1 MAAHYYFN
9 IELLPNRPEHGFV
22 GVGGYLSLF
31 EKFSQLRKSKED
43 REKYSIEAFPLAGDF
58 YLDFDAVHPDVA
70 GKTVYGKLI
79 KFDKV
84 GSIKSRSTKKVQFE
98 GSDDSSSKMY
108 FFDYV
113 FDCTSHI
120 MAIADNQQKLPT
132 VGKLQDFVI
141 FMLTVLAKNM
151 YPNHVLKVICLKS
164 SDALDD
170 VFNNAGGYNNIQ
182 VSVTFSNP
190 DKAINALV
198 AETEKEL
205 REKGI
210 LEVVH
215 QEKADDGGMTE
226 PSKLCRA
233 LLEMAKK
240 FGDAKINYMRK
251 VGNDLKRKVFKMSD
265 YPVTKDIRKNNSSDE
280 QYRSRVID
288 SIHAADQESTR
299 T

>member
-9 IELLPNRPEHGFV
+9 IELLPIRPEYGFV
-22 GVGGYLSLF
+22 GIDGYFALF
-31 EKFSQLRKSKED
+31 EKFSEIRKSKEN
-43 REKYSIEAFPLAGDF
+43 RKKYSIEVFPLAGDF
-58 YLDFDAVHPDVA
+58 YLDFDTVHPDRV

-79 KFDKV
+79 KFDQV
-84 GSIKSRSTKKVQFE
+84 GSVKSRSTKEVQFE

-108 FFDYV
+108 FFDYL

-120 MAIADNQQKLPT
+120 MAVSDNQQKLPAA
-132 VGKLQDFVI
+132 GKMQDFIVYI
-141 FMLTVLAKNM
+141 LEVLAKQM

-164 SDALDD
+164 SDALED

-190 DKAINALV
+190 DKALNALIV
-198 AETEKEL
+198 ETEKEL
-205 REKGI
+205 RDKGI

-215 QEKADDGGMTE
+215 QEKSEDGGMTE

-240 FGDAKINYMRK
+240 FGDARINYMRK

-265 YPVTKDIRKNNSSDE
+265 YPVTKDIRKGNSTDE
-280 QYRSRVID
+280 QYRSKVID
-288 SIHAADQESTR
+288 SIRAADRDSTR